1 MAQPK
6 SEKRKLAFELWDK
19 SGRTRTKKSLAE
31 QLNTTEGT
39 VFGWA
44 RTDRWKEQPP
54 LSDKPKR
61 KGGAPRG
68 NTNALKHGAY
78 ARFKALTN
86 EELKLFADILETDPV
101 QAIKQTIAM
110 LTIEEQRLSER
121 IDTIENKYGATTLT
135 SRENKD
141 IVIQEGSGG
150 AVRQETTH
158 RQIAPFDALSRLRND
173 LRQTQRSKLK
183 AAADIKHMEQD
194 DRRASIEEQ
203 RLELMRSKLTGE
215 FEIDA
220 EIPLDSTENREEPEA
235 AKPKT
240 EG

>member
-1 MAQPK
+1 
-6 SEKRKLAFELWDK
+6 
-19 SGRTRTKKSLAE
+19 
-31 QLNTTEGT
+31 
-39 VFGWA
+39 
-44 RTDRWKEQPP
+44 
-54 LSDKPKR
+54 
-61 KGGAPRG
+61 
-68 NTNALKHGAY
+68 
-78 ARFKALTN
+78 
-86 EELKLFADILETDPV
+86 
-101 QAIKQTIAM
+101 M

-121 IDTIENKYGATTLT
+121 IDTIETKYGATTLT

-220 EIPLDSTENREEPEA
+220 EIPLDNAENREEPEA
-235 AKPKT
+235 AEPKT

>member
-19 SGRTRTKKSLAE
+19 SGRTRTKKSIAE

-78 ARFKALTN
+78 SRFKTLTN
-86 EELKLFADILETDPV
+86 EELKLFADIH
-101 QAIKQTIAM
+101 
-110 LTIEEQRLSER
+110 RHGER
-121 IDTIENKYGATTLT
+121 RNPRPNPAYYDQQHRPRTHGLGKSPPI
-135 SRENKD
+135 
-141 IVIQEGSGG
+141 GG
-150 AVRQETTH
+150 IT
-158 RQIAPFDALSRLRND
+158 P
-173 LRQTQRSKLK
+173 
-183 AAADIKHMEQD
+183 AA
-194 DRRASIEEQ
+194 
-203 RLELMRSKLTGE
+203 
-215 FEIDA
+215 
-220 EIPLDSTENREEPEA
+220 
-235 AKPKT
+235 
-240 EG
+240 